1 MPTTLARLEE
11 LRAEAIADDLA
22 IEDRMLSWTEAQAA
36 EYFESG
42 GAAVPIESGAA
53 AVPAPPAAR
62 RVTRLYALSDL
73 HWDFVQ
79 NRKWLEGVADGSH
92 MDDALVIA
100 GDVTHK
106 TDQFEDCLR
115 TLKRKF
121 GVVIFVPGNHDV
133 WIRPDVGADFATSID
148 KLEWCLSVC
157 ERLGVQTGPTR
168 VAGDGGAVWVV
179 PLHSWYHHAFDG
191 KSTAESLAES
201 RKGFVDFNSCTWPR
215 ALEDEKAREKA
226 WADRNLPSVEG
237 RAYDAPVITA
247 SHFLPRPELM
257 PPRKSWGRQ

>member
-1 MPTTLARLEE
+1 
-11 LRAEAIADDLA
+11 
-22 IEDRMLSWTEAQAA
+22 
-36 EYFESG
+36 
-42 GAAVPIESGAA
+42 
-53 AVPAPPAAR
+53 
-62 RVTRLYALSDL
+62 
-73 HWDFVQ
+73 
-79 NRKWLEGVADGSH
+79 
-92 MDDALVIA
+92 
-100 GDVTHK
+100 
-106 TDQFEDCLR
+106 
-115 TLKRKF
+115 
-121 GVVIFVPGNHDV
+121 
-133 WIRPDVGADFATSID
+133 
-148 KLEWCLSVC
+148 
-157 ERLGVQTGPTR
+157 VQTGPTR

-257 PPRKSWGRQ
+257 PPRKSWGRQAYICDAVGSHLIEEQLRRIGAVLHIFGHTHISWDACAIEQRSNQRVTPQSARGHSL